1 MVGDRNFGV
10 FVLKERIP
18 LLELPMHYQVWLA
31 KNGIHNDGDVAQY
44 EFAKVAQS
52 RELKSALLCCLSLLR
67 KGKTSEWLAE
77 RLLSLERG
85 RRKLCEQKKMT
96 EAEEGEW
103 KRAQVQRMRRTASD
117 SRKHDTTATKA
128 MTEYKKANPKAGQ
141 GVLKQVHDAKL
152 KELKDNQSGSNSHRP
167 VRASHQSDAVGAK
180 PRKFDSID
188 AMVKELKVS
197 KRNVFN
203 LLNYTLHSSLVTA
216 TGKADQRGRGASGL
230 SA

>member
-128 MTEYKKANPKAGQ
+128 MPMSAITTMTGTA
-141 GVLKQVHDAKL
+141 
-152 KELKDNQSGSNSHRP
+152 
-167 VRASHQSDAVGAK
+167 
-180 PRKFDSID
+180 
-188 AMVKELKVS
+188 
-197 KRNVFN
+197 
-203 LLNYTLHSSLVTA
+203 SSLAGFRPDGSVTHS
-216 TGKADQRGRGASGL
+216 THFTFRM
-230 SA
+230 

>member
-96 EAEEGEW
+96 EG
-103 KRAQVQRMRRTASD
+103 QRLWRI
-117 SRKHDTTATKA
+117 SR
-128 MTEYKKANPKAGQ
+128 
-141 GVLKQVHDAKL
+141 VL
-152 KELKDNQSGSNSHRP
+152 
-167 VRASHQSDAVGAK
+167 
-180 PRKFDSID
+180 
-188 AMVKELKVS
+188 S
-197 KRNVFN
+197 K
-203 LLNYTLHSSLVTA
+203 
-216 TGKADQRGRGASGL
+216 
-230 SA
+230 

>member
-1 MVGDRNFGV
+1 MVGDRNFEV

-85 RRKLCEQKKMT
+85 RGSC
-96 EAEEGEW
+96 
-103 KRAQVQRMRRTASD
+103 VSRR
-117 SRKHDTTATKA
+117 R
-128 MTEYKKANPKAGQ
+128 
-141 GVLKQVHDAKL
+141 
-152 KELKDNQSGSNSHRP
+152 
-167 VRASHQSDAVGAK
+167 
-180 PRKFDSID
+180 
-188 AMVKELKVS
+188 
-197 KRNVFN
+197 
-203 LLNYTLHSSLVTA
+203 
-216 TGKADQRGRGASGL
+216 
-230 SA
+230 